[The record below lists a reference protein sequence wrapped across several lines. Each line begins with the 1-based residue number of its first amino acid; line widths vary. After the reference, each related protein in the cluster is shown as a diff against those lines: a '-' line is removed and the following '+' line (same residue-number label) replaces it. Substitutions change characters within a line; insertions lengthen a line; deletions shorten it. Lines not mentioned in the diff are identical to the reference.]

1 MDKLGNKLI
10 KIILESDNSIDME
23 KNMYQAISE
32 VIVEIV
38 SEALEK
44 VDDKLVNSMKVQGY
58 EIERKDKR
66 KIQFLFG
73 DVTFTRRLYRK
84 GKKYKYALDECLCLK
99 SYKRYSSLTEAKFAE
114 ISTSSSFSKSA
125 EAINKVSTLNVS
137 PSGVHKITQRVAAKV
152 IEYTEKNKKKS
163 KVKRKVPILFLEGDG
178 LIIKSQ
184 KKRRISIHRFQVH
197 EGVIKEGNRT
207 KTINLHRCT
216 DTSRRKAYKD
226 MLRYL
231 HDNYDLTDTIVLTN
245 SDNGSGYEPEVFQE
259 LTLECKQHEHFLDK
273 YHLNRKIEER
283 MYFCDFELIKKMKQ
297 AIYEYSKKDV
307 EIVLDTMEAIA
318 VIKKDHS
325 QSKRATEK
333 LAAYLSRNWDYIKP
347 LNLREIEGVSSS
359 KGLGICE
366 NSHRPY
372 VYRMKRQGK
381 TWSPG
386 GAKNMVKLIDSLEN
400 NIFEEAIKADNKKEN
415 LDSIP
420 EPKINMNDILLDR
433 FVEHTAVK
441 NGKINSESKSS
452 PLGIIKKIF
461 NS

>member
-1 MDKLGNKLI
+1 M
-10 KIILESDNSIDME
+10 
-23 KNMYQAISE
+23 
-32 VIVEIV
+32 
-38 SEALEK
+38 
-44 VDDKLVNSMKVQGY
+44 
-58 EIERKDKR
+58 
-66 KIQFLFG
+66 
-73 DVTFTRRLYRK
+73 
-84 GKKYKYALDECLCLK
+84 
-99 SYKRYSSLTEAKFAE
+99 
-114 ISTSSSFSKSA
+114 
-125 EAINKVSTLNVS
+125 
-137 PSGVHKITQRVAAKV
+137 
-152 IEYTEKNKKKS
+152 
-163 KVKRKVPILFLEGDG
+163 
-178 LIIKSQ
+178 IKSQ